1 MSMSERLEK
10 EFAKDNHDSEKSNTD
25 NNLHNVFAG
34 VLGDQDYE
42 KPIPDILK
50 QEIKNMVSMLDDFYK
65 KKIDPADATMLD
77 AFEYIPLFCLNGA
90 ILASAMGIPYEDYLR
105 IVDIMIVLSGVS
117 TEDV

>member
-1 MSMSERLEK
+1 MSMSERLKK

-50 QEIKNMVSMLDDFYK
+50 QEIKSMVSMLDDFYK